1 MRVERE
7 AIIGIGVAV
16 LVGLVLAALWY
27 GALRPAL
34 FTPPSSE
41 EVVEAFKEEGLEVG
55 TYYDV
60 DDEGEGQSPVPQT
73 YVEGTRFTIPS
84 LKEIDPIPLPPE
96 PVLPGPDGR
105 PVAGGAT
112 APELPASPGDEGG
125 RVFTFESQED
135 LDAVRDYYEGLGSI
149 SGWLDSHIYTEGYVL
164 LQISGEL
171 PEGQAKES
179 ERVLRRVA

>member
-16 LVGLVLAALWY
+16 VVALVLAVLWY
-27 GALRPAL
+27 GALGPVL

-41 EVVEAFKEEGLEVG
+41 EVVEAFEEEGLEVG

-60 DDEGEGQSPVPQT
+60 DDEEEGQSPIPQT

-84 LKEIDPIPLPPE
+84 LEEIDPIPPPPE

-105 PVAGGAT
+105 PVAGG
-112 APELPASPGDEGG
+112 LRLLS
-125 RVFTFESQED
+125 SQPHLEMR
-135 LDAVRDYYEGLGSI
+135 AVGSLY
-149 SGWLDSHIYTEGYVL
+149 SSHKRIWTLYGTTTRG
-164 LQISGEL
+164 
-171 PEGQAKES
+171 
-179 ERVLRRVA
+179 